1 VNAEAI
7 RTQFPQLQREI
18 KGHPYS
24 YLDSGA
30 TTLKPKAVLDKLNCF
45 YGEDYATIHRGA
57 YQLSEKATQDYEDV
71 RAKVVGLIGASRAE
85 EIIFTGGATESL
97 NLVANTFGETHIFK
111 GDVILVSAMEHHSN
125 IVPWQ
130 ILAEKKQAKVVKIP
144 MDDRGVLDMEAYG
157 RLLGQLPVK
166 MVCVN
171 HVSNA
176 LGTVNPVEGMVS
188 QAKEAGAVTVVDG
201 AQSVS
206 HLPVNVLAL
215 GCDFFVFSGHKLYG
229 PTGVGV
235 LFGRYALLEK
245 MPPWQGGGDMIESV
259 SFEKTTFACPPARFE
274 AGTPAIAE
282 VIGMGAAIDWIL
294 EIGLEQVCSM
304 EKELLEY
311 ALLKLSDIP
320 GLTLIGTAPERA
332 GLLSFV
338 LDVAH
343 AHDIATIVDGEGVA
357 VRAGHHCAQPVM
369 DQMGVPATARA
380 SLGVYNT
387 REDIDR
393 LSAALFT
400 VRDIFS

>member
-1 VNAEAI
+1 MNAESI
-7 RTQFPQLQREI
+7 RAQFPQLQREI

-30 TTLKPKAVLDKLNCF
+30 TTLKPKFVLDKLNAF
-45 YGEDYATIHRGA
+45 YGDDYATIHRGA
-57 YQLSEKATQDYEDV
+57 YQLSEKATQEYEDV
-71 RAKVVGLIGASRAE
+71 RGKVVRLIGASRAE
-85 EIIFTGGATESL
+85 EIVFTAGTTESL
-97 NLVANTFGETHIFK
+97 NLVANTFGESHVSV
-111 GDVILVSAMEHHSN
+111 GDVVLVSAMEHHSN

-130 ILAEKKQAKVVKIP
+130 MLAERRGGQVVKIP
-144 MDDRGVLDMEAYG
+144 MDDRGVLDMQAYAD
-157 RLLGQLPVK
+157 LLDRLPVK

-176 LGTVNPVEGMVS
+176 LGTINPVDMIVSMAKKEGV
-188 QAKEAGAVTVVDG
+188 ATVVDG

-206 HLPVNVLAL
+206 HMPVDVVAL

-235 LFGRYALLEK
+235 LYGRYDLLEK
-245 MPPWQGGGDMIESV
+245 MPPWQGGGDMIERV

-282 VIGMGAAIDWIL
+282 VIGMGAAIDWLL
-294 EIGLEQVCSM
+294 EIGLDKIYTM
-304 EKELLEY
+304 ESELLEY
-311 ALLKLSDIP
+311 ALIKLSEIP
-320 GLTLIGTAPERA
+320 GLRLIGEAPKRA

-369 DQMGVPATARA
+369 DQMGVPATTRA
-380 SLGVYNT
+380 SLGIYNN

-393 LSAALFT
+393 LSAALLT